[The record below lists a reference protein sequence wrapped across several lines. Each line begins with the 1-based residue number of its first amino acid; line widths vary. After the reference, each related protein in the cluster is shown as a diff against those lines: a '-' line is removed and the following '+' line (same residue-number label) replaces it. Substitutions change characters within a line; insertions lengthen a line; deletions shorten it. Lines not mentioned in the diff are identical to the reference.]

1 MHDLFKCAKAL
12 WGLHKPDSTAHVAG
26 GTHRKG
32 TSLLTSSCVPL
43 IQILHR
49 SGLSTQR
56 GNRFCMQTHWKRK
69 LPAAGQTTASSL

>member
-26 GTHRKG
+26 GTHQKG
-32 TSLLTSSCVPL
+32 ASLLTLACVPL

-49 SGLSTQR
+49 SGLST
-56 GNRFCMQTHWKRK
+56 
-69 LPAAGQTTASSL
+69 